1 MAQPTTVQAPKVHPL
16 LIGGIYGLVAAII
29 QIIVVQIN
37 HTALKDNG
45 LVGFVGTV
53 LLPLIGLYLSGHYA
67 GRHQRLAI
75 LQTSVTS
82 GARSVF
88 AGTGAGTGTGVV
100 YVLVSLLV
108 NTFLGSHL
116 PYHTSSTS
124 AFGSIIDA
132 AGATLSFIIWLVLGA
147 LLGTIGGF
155 FGDSLAHKQ
164 LKSGK

>member
-16 LIGGIYGLVAAII
+16 VIGGAYGLAAAII
-29 QIIVVQIN
+29 QILVVQLN
-37 HTALKDNG
+37 HTALKDNS
-45 LVGFVGTV
+45 LLGFVGTV
-53 LLPLIGLYLSGHYA
+53 LLPLIGLFLAGHYA

-88 AGTGAGTGTGVV
+88 SGTGAGLGTGVV

-108 NTFLGSHL
+108 NAFLGSHL
-116 PYHTSSTS
+116 PYHTGSSN
-124 AFGSIIDA
+124 AFGSVIDA
-132 AGATLSFIIWLVLGA
+132 AGATLGFIIWLVLGA

-155 FGDSLAHKQ
+155 FGDSRAHKQ